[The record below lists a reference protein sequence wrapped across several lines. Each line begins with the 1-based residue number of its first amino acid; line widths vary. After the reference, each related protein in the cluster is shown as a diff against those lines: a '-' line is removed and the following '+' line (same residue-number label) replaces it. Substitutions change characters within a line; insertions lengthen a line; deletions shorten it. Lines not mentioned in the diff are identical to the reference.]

1 MLRRL
6 PLIASLALL
15 PALAS
20 CGSDG
25 APAAL
30 EPPSEQALAAVVK
43 NPGAPREQLARA
55 TDTLFTDENIG
66 ETRALVVMHRGEIVA
81 ERYAEGYG
89 PKTVFLGWSLS
100 KTVTAVGIG
109 ILVAEGKLRLDES
122 PPITHWQRPGDPR
135 GDITLRQL
143 LQMRSGLRHT
153 ETTKPPYLADTVRV
167 LFMDGRDDM
176 AAEAEA
182 QPLEAEPGRKFEYSS
197 ATSVILA
204 DAAAHADGPVSRKG

>member
-66 ETRALVVMHRGEIVA
+66 ETRALVVMHRGEIVDCLDA
-81 ERYAEGYG
+81 RSVEEDDIHG
-89 PKTVFLGWSLS
+89 
-100 KTVTAVGIG
+100 
-109 ILVAEGKLRLDES
+109 RLK
-122 PPITHWQRPGDPR
+122 
-135 GDITLRQL
+135 
-143 LQMRSGLRHT
+143 GLR
-153 ETTKPPYLADTVRV
+153 
-167 LFMDGRDDM
+167 
-176 AAEAEA
+176 
-182 QPLEAEPGRKFEYSS
+182 
-197 ATSVILA
+197 
-204 DAAAHADGPVSRKG
+204 